1 MPASDNKEFKTK
13 KDVVVELIRE
23 AILSA
28 EFKPGDR
35 LLQEEIAKRL
45 NVSPTPVREALRQL
59 EAEGVLDHSPHRGV
73 RVTEIKFEDVRE
85 IYLIRA
91 ALEALA
97 TREAASNLSRTNIA
111 YLRALQTEIEMLIA
125 EDSLKDLRRL
135 NYDLHMA
142 IYNAA
147 NMPELYRL
155 IRNLWTKFPWDTLH
169 VLPGRADRSA
179 HEHQDII
186 EAIAAGDAN
195 LAGQRMQ
202 AHIEHGARSLME
214 FLASHPPGEAAAEL
228 EDES

>member
-1 MPASDNKEFKTK
+1 MPGPDNKEFKTK

-73 RVTEIKFEDVRE
+73 RVTEIRFEDVRE
-85 IYLIRA
+85 IYLIRE

-97 TREAASNLSRTNIA
+97 TREAVPNLSRTNVA

-169 VLPGRADRSA
+169 VLPGRADTSA
-179 HEHQDII
+179 HEHQSII
-186 EAIAAGDAN
+186 DAISAGDAQ
-195 LAGQRMQ
+195 LAGQRMRE
-202 AHIEHGARSLME
+202 HIEHGARSLME
-214 FLASHPPGEAAAEL
+214 FLVTSTPAPEPGDGAE
-228 EDES
+228 